1 MEAGKSEQI
10 QQQQQ
15 THRTQRDRMDIK
27 QILLFG
33 LLFGLVASGW
43 SLRSNRCLPE
53 QDLKDAAEREL
64 RSHFQEPPQN
74 QKPLGPS
81 YSCPVEMFTQQPPTH
96 LKDRSLSPW
105 GYVRETMED
114 HFPSTYTRALCL
126 CTGCVLIQN
135 SKLVESHDYNSALV
149 VQSMVFLKKEL
160 CRDKEKY
167 RLKPVRVE
175 VAVGCTCTRA
185 NSTP

>member
-1 MEAGKSEQI
+1 
-10 QQQQQ
+10 
-15 THRTQRDRMDIK
+15 MDIK

-33 LLFGLVASGW
+33 LLVGLLAPGW
-43 SLRSNRCLPE
+43 SLRSSRCFPE

-64 RSHFQEPPQN
+64 RSHFREPPQN
-74 QKPLGPS
+74 LKPLGPS

-135 SKLVESHDYNSALV
+135 SQLVESHDYNSALV